1 MDRCLVSI
9 ETEVRNGEEKKS
21 QALEGYYSI
30 LGVVKNASLKEIRKK
45 FRKSAQD
52 MHPDRNPSPEA
63 TAKFKELGEAY
74 RILKSDKKRN
84 DYDAEIISEYCDTLL
99 GGSFRKK
106 KRK

>member
-1 MDRCLVSI
+1 M
-9 ETEVRNGEEKKS
+9 GKKKKS
-21 QALEGYYSI
+21 HKPLKDYYSI
-30 LGVVKNASLKEIRKK
+30 LGVMKNASLKEIRKK

-106 KRK
+106 NRK